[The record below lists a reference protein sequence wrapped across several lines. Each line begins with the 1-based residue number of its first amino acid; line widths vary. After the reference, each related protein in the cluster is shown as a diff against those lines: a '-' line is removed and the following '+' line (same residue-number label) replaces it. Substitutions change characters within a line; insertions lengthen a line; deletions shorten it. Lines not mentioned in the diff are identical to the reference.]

1 MGQKVIP
8 RNNYPINAHE
18 GEMLLTK
25 QDASEYRN
33 GRGKSSGINI
43 IINGLTIRENA
54 DIDLLAGRVAK
65 KINLA
70 VAGGV

>member
-1 MGQKVIP
+1 
-8 RNNYPINAHE
+8 
-18 GEMLLTK
+18 MLLTK